1 MKRPNRIAC
10 ALSIVLASAAP
21 LPGFAQEEYPARPIR
36 LVVPFPPGG
45 AIDLTARLFQPRL
58 SAALGQP
65 LIVDNRPGAAGA
77 IGAESVSRATPDGYT
92 LLYTVGADLAIRNG
106 KPGALDLAR
115 DLTPIAAAVASVSCV
130 AARADLPINSM
141 AELIDYAKRNPG
153 KLTYGS
159 SGIGSTQH
167 LTGERLRQYG
177 IDIVHVPFK
186 GVAPALTALVA
197 GQIDLVVTNLATAM
211 PQLRQGK
218 VKLLAVTQPIR
229 FEGARDIPAV
239 NEALPGFDMPIA
251 WYGFFGPPK
260 LPAAIV
266 TRLNAEIVKTL
277 QAPELKGRI
286 ADASMSAMLTTP
298 GQFVA
303 LIRDTTE
310 AYGKVVKAAGVQ
322 LE

>member
-1 MKRPNRIAC
+1 MNRISLPLLTALAC
-10 ALSIVLASAAP
+10 AAFAPRALA
-21 LPGFAQEEYPARPIR
+21 QEYPARPIR

-45 AIDLTARLFQPRL
+45 AIDLTARLLQPRFA
-58 SAALGQP
+58 AALGQQ
-65 LIVDNRPGAAGA
+65 LVVDNRPGAAGA
-77 IGAESVSRATPDGYT
+77 IGAESVSRAAPDGYT
-92 LLYTVGADLAIRNG
+92 LLYTVGADLAIRHG
-106 KPGALDLAR
+106 MPGALDLTR

-130 AARADLPINSM
+130 AARADLALNSM
-141 AELIDYAKRNPG
+141 GELMDYAKRNPG

-186 GVAPALTALVA
+186 GVAPALTAVVA

-218 VKLLAVTQPIR
+218 VKVLAVTQPNR

-266 TRLNAEIVKTL
+266 VRLNAEVVKSL

-286 ADASMSAMLTTP
+286 TDASMSTMLTTP
-298 GQFVA
+298 EQFAA
-303 LIRDTTE
+303 LIRDTAE
-310 AYGKVVKAAGVQ
+310 AYARVVKAAGVR

>member
-1 MKRPNRIAC
+1 MNRISLPLLTALAC
-10 ALSIVLASAAP
+10 AAFAPRALA
-21 LPGFAQEEYPARPIR
+21 QEYPARPIR

-45 AIDLTARLFQPRL
+45 AIDLTARLLQPRL
-58 SAALGQP
+58 AAALGQP

-77 IGAESVSRATPDGYT
+77 IGAESVSRAAPDGYT
-92 LLYTVGADLAIRNG
+92 LLYTVGADLAIRHG
-106 KPGALDLAR
+106 KPGALDLTR

-130 AARADLPINSM
+130 AARADLSINSM
-141 AELIDYAKRNPG
+141 AELIDYARRNPG

-167 LTGERLRQYG
+167 LTGERLRQHG
-177 IDIVHVPFK
+177 IDIIHVPFK

-197 GQIDLVVTNLATAM
+197 GQIELVVTNLAIAM

-218 VKLLAVTQPIR
+218 VKVLAVTQPIR
-229 FEGARDIPAV
+229 FDGARDIPAV

-266 TRLNAEIVKTL
+266 ARLNAEIVKTL
-277 QAPELKGRI
+277 QTPELQGRI
-286 ADASMSAMLTTP
+286 ADASMSAIFTTP
-298 GQFVA
+298 GQFVT
-303 LIRDTTE
+303 LIHDTAE
-310 AYGKVVKAAGVQ
+310 AYGKVIKAAGIQ
-322 LE
+322 LD

>member
-1 MKRPNRIAC
+1 MNRISLPLLTALAC
-10 ALSIVLASAAP
+10 A
-21 LPGFAQEEYPARPIR
+21 GFAPHAPAQEYPAKPIR

-58 SAALGQP
+58 TAALGQP

-77 IGAESVSRATPDGYT
+77 IGAESVSRAAPDGYT
-92 LLYTVGADLAIRNG
+92 LLYTVGADLAIRHG
-106 KPGALDLAR
+106 KPGALDLTR

-130 AARADLPINSM
+130 AARADLPVNSM
-141 AELIDYAKRNPG
+141 GELIDYARHNPG

-167 LTGERLRQYG
+167 LTGERLRQHG

-218 VKLLAVTQPIR
+218 VKVLAVTQPIR

-266 TRLNAEIVKTL
+266 ARLNAEIVKTL
-277 QAPELKGRI
+277 QAPELQGRI
-286 ADASMSAMLTTP
+286 ADASMSAIFTTP

-303 LIRDTTE
+303 LIRDTAE

>member
-1 MKRPNRIAC
+1 MKRTNRIAC
-10 ALSIVLASAAP
+10 ALSIVLASATP

-45 AIDLTARLFQPRL
+45 AIDLTARLLQPSL
-58 SAALGQP
+58 TAALGQP
-65 LIVDNRPGAAGA
+65 LVVDNRPGAAGA
-77 IGAESVSRATPDGYT
+77 IGAESVSRAAPDGYT
-92 LLYTVGADLAIRNG
+92 LLYTVGADLAIRHG
-106 KPGALDLAR
+106 KPGALDLTR
-115 DLTPIAAAVASVSCV
+115 DLTPIAAAVASVSCI
-130 AARADLPINSM
+130 AARADLPVSSM
-141 AELIDYAKRNPG
+141 AELIDYARSNPG

-186 GVAPALTALVA
+186 GVAPALTALVS

-211 PQLRQGK
+211 PQLRQRK
-218 VKLLAVTQPIR
+218 VKMLAVTQPIR

-260 LPAAIV
+260 LQAAIV

-277 QAPELKGRI
+277 HAPELQGRI
-286 ADASMSAMLTTP
+286 ADASMSALFTTP

-303 LIRDTTE
+303 LIRDTAE
-310 AYGKVVKAAGVQ
+310 AYGKVMKAAGVQ